1 MRAQQPTPLWFAL
14 PVLTL
19 FLAGAATA
27 QVPAGRP
34 AGAPSFARAEAA
46 FAAVENVLTQIEK
59 GRKLTESLDPEP
71 AVAACYKELRQ
82 AYEPTLK
89 AIAEEAQ
96 KAEEARKAGKKM
108 PGPRPDQKLAAWE
121 RQAVAFRGRA
131 EKIVSR
137 LTQINMGL
145 RDGSILIVPE
155 LLKKMP
161 AEEVQELRQW
171 LTPEAIR
178 RYQAID
184 KSLFAEGAA
193 ELVSPFPP
201 PAVTAAMT
209 MPERCRSCGDLAS
222 RPRPRNRSL
231 LDDLGDLLVPDAD
244 AAMAAGC
251 VLICGAQP
259 EACPACIFTAIGVT
273 SALAAQIDGA
283 LDRCDR
289 FRTRV
294 ARGLCTAGV
303 IVLFAAAIA

>member
-1 MRAQQPTPLWFAL
+1 MRVQQPTPLWFAL

-27 QVPAGRP
+27 QVAAGRP
-34 AGAPSFARAEAA
+34 ADAPSFARAEAA

-71 AVAACYKELRQ
+71 VVAACYKELRQ

-96 KAEEARKAGKKM
+96 KAEEARKAGKKV
-108 PGPRPDQKLAAWE
+108 PGPSPDQQLAAWE

-131 EKIVSR
+131 EKMVSR
-137 LTQINMGL
+137 LTQINIGL
-145 RDGSILIVPE
+145 RDGSILIDPE

-184 KSLFAEGAA
+184 KSLFAGAA
-193 ELVSPFPP
+193 ELTSPFPP

-209 MPERCRSCGDLAS
+209 LPGRCRSCGDLAS
-222 RPRPRNRSL
+222 RPRPRNGSL

-251 VLICGAQP
+251 VAICAAQP

-303 IVLFAAAIA
+303 IVLFSAAIA